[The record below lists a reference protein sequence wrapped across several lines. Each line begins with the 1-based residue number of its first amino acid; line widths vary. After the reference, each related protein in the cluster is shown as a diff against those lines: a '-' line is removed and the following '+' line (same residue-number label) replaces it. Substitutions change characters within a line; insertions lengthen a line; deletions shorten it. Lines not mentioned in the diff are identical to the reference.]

1 MKTML
6 INIRNVLFGSTLLL
20 SLLPLQATAEATP
33 DLRGAW
39 VGSVKVGASQLRLR
53 FNLTQDAKQHS
64 DNQNYSA
71 TMDSIDQGASG
82 IPISRVTLTGQ
93 QLKLDVTVAQAS
105 YQGLYQAQPEQIQGQ
120 WLQGGQSFELILTR
134 QLQEA
139 RKPQDPVKPYP
150 YIEEQ
155 ISFNNEA
162 AGIALAGTLTRP
174 ANAVQA
180 VPAVVLISGSGPQD
194 RDQQMLGHRP
204 FLVLADYLTRQ
215 GFAVLRFDDR
225 GIGKS
230 GGTFLQATSLDFAS
244 DVSAAVRYL
253 QHRPDINKKQIGL
266 IGHSEGGLIAPIVSL
281 QQAGVGFLVLLA
293 APGIPG
299 AEVST
304 RQFASMLKA
313 RGVPESTVSHAT
325 TIYQS
330 MNKLAAQQ
338 QQPDVA
344 ELETHYQ
351 QLWQALP
358 SEVKQQLIPLGGG
371 RLSPERLA
379 ELQNNWYRYFQRH
392 DPQPWLS
399 KIQVPTLVLYG
410 DKDTQLEPATNL
422 AAIEKSLQQAK
433 NARYQVILLEG
444 LNHMFQPATTGRWDE
459 YAGIS
464 ETLSPKFLT
473 SLSQWLQQV
482 TEPLAK

>member
-1 MKTML
+1 MKTMSIIL
-6 INIRNVLFGSTLLL
+6 KNVLFSTLLII
-20 SLLPLQATAEATP
+20 LLPLQATAEAIP
-33 DLRGAW
+33 DLQGAW
-39 VGSVKVGASQLRLR
+39 IGSVKVGASQLRLR
-53 FNLTQDAKQHS
+53 FNLSQDGQQHS
-64 DNQNYSA
+64 DNQFYSA

-82 IPISRVTLTGQ
+82 IPISRVTLNGQ
-93 QLKLDVTVAQAS
+93 QLELEVKVAQAA
-105 YQGLYQAQPEQIQGQ
+105 YQGRYQAQPEQIQGQ
-120 WLQGGQSFELILTR
+120 WQQGGQSFELILTR

-155 ISFNNEA
+155 ISFHNEA
-162 AGIALAGTLTRP
+162 AGIELAGTLTRP
-174 ANAVQA
+174 ANTVQT

-194 RDQQMLGHRP
+194 RDQQMLGHWP

-244 DVSAAVRYL
+244 DVGAAVRYL
-253 QHRPDINKKQIGL
+253 QHRPDINKEQIGL

-304 RQFASMLKA
+304 RQFELMLKA
-313 RGVPESTVSHAT
+313 RGLPESTVGHAT
-325 TIYQS
+325 AIYQS

-338 QQPDVA
+338 QQPDAA

-358 SEVKQQLIPLGGG
+358 SQVKQQLIPLGGG

-379 ELQNNWYRYFQRH
+379 ELQNSWYRYFQRH
-392 DPQPWLS
+392 DPQSWLS

-422 AAIEKSLQQAK
+422 AAFEKSLQQAK
-433 NARYQVILLEG
+433 NDRYQVILLEG

-459 YAGIS
+459 YADIA
-464 ETLSPKFLT
+464 ETLSPKLLT
-473 SLSQWLQQV
+473 SLSDWLTQV
-482 TEPLAK
+482 TGLPKK